1 MKLTMD
7 AKLKMIKEYLDEQVP
22 MTKLVK
28 KYNYDLAKL
37 KYLVKL
43 YQLHGETPFVYQD
56 KRIYTREEKLEAI
69 KIVMT
74 NQKSA
79 RQLALEKGMPSPHV
93 IQDWVEKFKKEGTDA
108 IQVSRGRKSYRLHAD
123 RQKYLANK
131 ELKERLT
138 YLEAENAYLKKVY
151 SLIQEKS
158 RRTKKE

>member
-1 MKLTMD
+1 MD
-7 AKLKMIKEYLDEQVP
+7 TKLKMIKEYLDKQVP

-43 YQLHGETPFVYQD
+43 YQMHGEKPFLEQD
-56 KRIYTREEKLEAI
+56 KRIYTREEKLESI
-69 KIVMT
+69 KIVMS

-93 IQDWVEKFKKEGTDA
+93 IQDWVEKFKKEGADS
-108 IQVSRGRKSYRLHAD
+108 IQISRGRKGYRLHAD

-131 ELKERLT
+131 ELRERFA

-158 RRTKKE
+158 RRTKKK

>member
-1 MKLTMD
+1 MD
-7 AKLKMIKEYLDEQVP
+7 KKLKMIKEYLDEQVP

-43 YQLHGETPFVYQD
+43 YQMHGKKPFLEQD

-69 KIVMT
+69 KIVMS

-93 IQDWVEKFKKEGTDA
+93 IQDWVEKFKKDGADS
-108 IQVSRGRKSYRLHAD
+108 IQISRGRKGYRLHAD

-131 ELKERLT
+131 ELRERLA
-138 YLEAENAYLKKVY
+138 YLEAENAYLKKR
-151 SLIQEKS
+151 IP
-158 RRTKKE
+158 

>member
-1 MKLTMD
+1 M
-7 AKLKMIKEYLDEQVP
+7 
-22 MTKLVK
+22 
-28 KYNYDLAKL
+28 
-37 KYLVKL
+37 
-43 YQLHGETPFVYQD
+43 HGEKPFLEQD

-69 KIVMT
+69 KIVMS

-93 IQDWVEKFKKEGTDA
+93 IQDWVEKFKKDGADS
-108 IQVSRGRKSYRLHAD
+108 IQISRGRKGYRLHAD

-131 ELKERLT
+131 ELRERLA
-138 YLEAENAYLKKVY
+138 YLEAENAYLKKAY